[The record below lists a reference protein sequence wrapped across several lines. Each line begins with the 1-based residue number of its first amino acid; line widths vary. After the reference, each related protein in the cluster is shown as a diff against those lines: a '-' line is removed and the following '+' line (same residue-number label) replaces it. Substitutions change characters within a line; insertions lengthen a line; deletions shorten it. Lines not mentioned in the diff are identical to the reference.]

1 MALSA
6 LLLMQ
11 SCSLQQRRYTGGFQ
25 LQWTT
30 GSKAHGKASAKSAP
44 SMRSESHGIAKDIDR
59 NTVMQIESKKG
70 VGTGF
75 PNHLALSTLELTR
88 SQPNFH
94 SPKHVNLNRIYGPFT
109 GKRHGSVASNH
120 PFEKATPHRPSN
132 QKARISQKKHSMTL
146 SPPDGYDIVKLIFGI
161 LGIIFGWNKSS
172 SSYGGLFEGSYI
184 DWTVVFVIIGLA
196 FSTFGL
202 IYTIAGASSFSAMAL
217 KGMMGAFTIMGA
229 IFSGIGL
236 IKSINEYYDAG
247 IYMSYGS
254 FALLAVMWIVGLLM
268 I

>member
-1 MALSA
+1 MALSV
-6 LLLMQ
+6 LFVMQ

-44 SMRSESHGIAKDIDR
+44 SMRSESHGTAKDVVR
-59 NTVMQIESKKG
+59 NTVMQIESKKV
-70 VGTGF
+70 VGTGL
-75 PNHLALSTLELTR
+75 PNHFESSTLELTR
-88 SQPNFH
+88 SKPNLH
-94 SPKHVNLNRIYGPFT
+94 SPKHVNPNRTSVPFT

-120 PFEKATPHRPSN
+120 PFEKTIPHRPNN
-132 QKARISQKKHSMTL
+132 QKARISQKKRSMTL
-146 SPPDGYDIVKLIFGI
+146 SPPDGYDIVKLIFGL
-161 LGIIFGWNKSS
+161 LGIIFGWNRGI
-172 SSYGGLFEGSYI
+172 SYGGLFEGSYI

-196 FSTFGL
+196 FSTLGL
-202 IYTIAGASSFSAMAL
+202 ILTIAGGSSFSAMAL
-217 KGMMGAFTIMGA
+217 KGMMGAFTMMGA

>member
-6 LLLMQ
+6 LFLLQ

-44 SMRSESHGIAKDIDR
+44 SMRSESHGIKKDVER
-59 NTVMQIESKKG
+59 NTAAQIEPKKV
-70 VGTGF
+70 VGTGLQ
-75 PNHLALSTLELTR
+75 NHFESSTVELTR
-88 SQPNFH
+88 SQPNLH
-94 SPKHVNLNRIYGPFT
+94 SQTHVNLNRTSVPFT

-120 PFEKATPHRPSN
+120 PFVKTIPHRPNN
-132 QKARISQKKHSMTL
+132 QKARISQKKRSMTL
-146 SPPDGYDIVKLIFGI
+146 SPPDGNSTVELII
-161 LGIIFGWNKSS
+161 LVLGIIFGTGASS
-172 SSYGGLFEGSYI
+172 SRSGGLFDFSYI
-184 DWTVVFVIIGLA
+184 DWTTVFVIAGLV
-196 FSTFGL
+196 FSTLGL
-202 IYTIAGASSFSAMAL
+202 ILTIAMGASLGTAGL
-217 KGMMGAFTIMGA
+217 NGMLVFFTIMGA
-229 IFSGIGL
+229 IFSIIGL